1 MYICFAVPLSNM
13 TIERDDDDRRKK
25 KYPLIYDDYQS
36 SDYPG
41 LYFAGTNTHSLD
53 FRKSAGGFIHGFRY
67 TGTAHTA
74 SDTQVQHTR
83 LQIHR
88 YSTHVFRY
96 TGTAH
101 TASDTQVQHTYGFRY
116 TGTAHTASD
125 THVQLQLQLVDTVLT
140 KI

>member
-1 MYICFAVPLSNM
+1 M

-36 SDYPG
+36 PDYPG

-67 TGTAHTA
+67 TGTAHVPL
-74 SDTQVQHTR
+74 QVHRYSTR

-88 YSTHVFRY
+88 YCTR
-96 TGTAH
+96 
-101 TASDTQVQHTYGFRY
+101 TASNTQ
-116 TGTAHTASD
+116 
-125 THVQLQLQLVDTVLT
+125 VQLQLLLVDTVLT